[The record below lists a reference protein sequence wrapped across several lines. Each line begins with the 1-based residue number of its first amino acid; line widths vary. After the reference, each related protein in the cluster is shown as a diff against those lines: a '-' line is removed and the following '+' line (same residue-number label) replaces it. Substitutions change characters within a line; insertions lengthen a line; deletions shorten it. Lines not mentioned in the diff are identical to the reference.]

1 MQITKFYGLLALT
14 SILGLVVALSLAG
27 WLKLSAHDRQFIN
40 WSLIFFVLLNSVM
53 YHAGQYATAQT
64 NIYLFSHVSLFFTVS
79 KLLLGMLLVL
89 AFWKRVHPQSKFFII
104 PFLGIYF
111 VFVIFETYF
120 MVKLARKS
128 K

>member
-1 MQITKFYGLLALT
+1 LLALK